1 MRARQVLN
9 QLQVAIPL
17 PKQGSAHEKTFISS
31 YKSSG
36 NPAPS
41 ACSPT
46 SHASLASVNHLE
58 VSGWWY
64 CLLAFCASWKVMD
77 VQVENFFQLKLQ
89 QEVIASTKQLRT
101 ISKLAKRSSLPNR
114 K

>member
-1 MRARQVLN
+1 
-9 QLQVAIPL
+9 
-17 PKQGSAHEKTFISS
+17 
-31 YKSSG
+31 
-36 NPAPS
+36 
-41 ACSPT
+41 
-46 SHASLASVNHLE
+46 
-58 VSGWWY
+58 
-64 CLLAFCASWKVMD
+64 MD